1 MKQILV
7 ETYIKKES
15 ILRARVKAAVDEQ
28 LFATKKAIAQFSST
42 VSLKN
47 EKSNLS
53 KKELI
58 AFKELSKI
66 LLKLSPEEIEIAIKI
81 NI

>member
-28 LFATKKAIAQFSST
+28 LFATKKAIAQFSSM
-42 VSLKN
+42 VSLKMKN
-47 EKSNLS
+47 RICQKKNL
-53 KKELI
+53 L
-58 AFKELSKI
+58 
-66 LLKLSPEEIEIAIKI
+66 LLKNYQKFY
-81 NI
+81 